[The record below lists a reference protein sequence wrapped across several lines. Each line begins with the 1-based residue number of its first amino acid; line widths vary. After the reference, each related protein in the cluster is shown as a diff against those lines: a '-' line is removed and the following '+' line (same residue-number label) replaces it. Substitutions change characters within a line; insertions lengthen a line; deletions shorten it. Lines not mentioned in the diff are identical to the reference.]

1 MADTDGRLWG
11 RRRVRAM
18 KRTFTALILA
28 AFVVWALPAD
38 AGEGLI
44 TKVRGRTLTVDKG
57 ADDGLEVGLEVNIV
71 RPPNEA
77 IIHPLTGENLGAPEI
92 EIAGGRINKV
102 SARAASIQLDGN
114 PIISVRPGDMARFLT
129 LEEKMVMEQEVATET
144 AEQAARER
152 GDIRSESSR
161 LARNISSIQ
170 GSIRGLEK
178 AIRDLRR
185 FDNDVVKPQF
195 NAINRQVNEMRD
207 ELDQLRET
215 VSLLNAVPV
224 KDMDGEGGEG
234 EMSEEDVERFRLLV
248 QEEIDKLQGQLP
260 VVQPPPGTELPS
272 DVDMVE
278 DLPGPEEE
286 KPIFAQLW
294 FWGLLGAIGLGGVAF
309 WLYTRMADGGDDDDE
324 EDDDEDDELVDDDDD
339 DDDLDVEIDE
349 EEEDDIVVEETS

>member
-1 MADTDGRLWG
+1 
-11 RRRVRAM
+11 
-18 KRTFTALILA
+18 
-28 AFVVWALPAD
+28 
-38 AGEGLI
+38 
-44 TKVRGRTLTVDKG
+44 
-57 ADDGLEVGLEVNIV
+57 
-71 RPPNEA
+71 
-77 IIHPLTGENLGAPEI
+77 
-92 EIAGGRINKV
+92 
-102 SARAASIQLDGN
+102 
-114 PIISVRPGDMARFLT
+114 
-129 LEEKMVMEQEVATET
+129 
-144 AEQAARER
+144 
-152 GDIRSESSR
+152 
-161 LARNISSIQ
+161 
-170 GSIRGLEK
+170 
-178 AIRDLRR
+178 
-185 FDNDVVKPQF
+185 
-195 NAINRQVNEMRD
+195 MRD

-278 DLPGPEEE
+278 DLPGLEEE